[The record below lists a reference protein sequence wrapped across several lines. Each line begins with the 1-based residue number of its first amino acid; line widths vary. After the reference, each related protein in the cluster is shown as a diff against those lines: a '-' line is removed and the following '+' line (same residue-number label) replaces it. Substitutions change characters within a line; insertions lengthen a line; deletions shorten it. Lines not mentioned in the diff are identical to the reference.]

1 GKFLEDNLTLWFKDT
16 NGCVNTATTKQ
27 RINGNPVI
35 ELTEKT
41 YCQDKG
47 SASMDSSV
55 IRPRTK
61 FGTRQKWE
69 VLETP
74 GVDPSKVLSD
84 MSGGAGTDWVLFFGD
99 VTEDFYSG
107 DYLLKFSVTDQVTGC
122 FAVDTTWVHIVPEP
136 TVKVSP
142 PNSVCL
148 NWDTMDLRDYILLNG
163 SKPTVNST
171 NRFQIMEYRF
181 DRNHPKVSSTKLDK
195 GYLFNPGSG
204 PGDWLIKFSSDE
216 TGCLKEDS
224 FYIVVNDTPIA
235 TVLAPMTLCSSG
247 PDLDLD
253 TRVTNV
259 NPSSAT
265 LAWSGVHV
273 TGRYFRP
280 TSRDSATIEGPY
292 SMKLVVT
299 DANNCQAHYSYPVS
313 VRSAPQISITT
324 TKPLQGCE
332 RDPYGVQSTNKYTNG
347 VLWTKI
353 NGSDGFISNPSA
365 TNTTYQHGLQDS
377 ANRYAWLKV
386 TSVAI
391 ANEVCPQVS
400 DSIQIILHQYPDI
413 DMSSPAEGCVPLTAS
428 FTGIERKGI
437 PSGQLSWSWD
447 FGSGITST
455 DQNPSNLVFPV
466 QGKYT
471 PRLTVTNTAGPCAT
485 TITRPDYVQAYPIP
499 VANFVTDP
507 PVGTTVALPKFKT
520 ENLSTLDKSVFTGG
534 WMNYLWDFDDP
545 ITDPNDTSTMQNP
558 RYAYGKDTNTYTI
571 SLRVTSDKGCVN
583 TFSRN
588 VLVGPDIIVFI
599 PDVFTPDG
607 AGVNRN
613 NTFMITAQNYRTM
626 NMTVYNRWGEKLYE
640 TDDITKGWDG
650 TSNGVNC
657 QQEVYVYHIEVISF
671 EGKLY
676 KFDGTVTLLR

>member
-1 GKFLEDNLTLWFKDT
+1 
-16 NGCVNTATTKQ
+16 
-27 RINGNPVI
+27 
-35 ELTEKT
+35 
-41 YCQDKG
+41 
-47 SASMDSSV
+47 
-55 IRPRTK
+55 
-61 FGTRQKWE
+61 
-69 VLETP
+69 
-74 GVDPSKVLSD
+74 
-84 MSGGAGTDWVLFFGD
+84 
-99 VTEDFYSG
+99 
-107 DYLLKFSVTDQVTGC
+107 
-122 FAVDTTWVHIVPEP
+122 
-136 TVKVSP
+136 
-142 PNSVCL
+142 
-148 NWDTMDLRDYILLNG
+148 
-163 SKPTVNST
+163 
-171 NRFQIMEYRF
+171 
-181 DRNHPKVSSTKLDK
+181 
-195 GYLFNPGSG
+195 
-204 PGDWLIKFSSDE
+204 
-216 TGCLKEDS
+216 
-224 FYIVVNDTPIA
+224 
-235 TVLAPMTLCSSG
+235 
-247 PDLDLD
+247 
-253 TRVTNV
+253 
-259 NPSSAT
+259 
-265 LAWSGVHV
+265 
-273 TGRYFRP
+273 
-280 TSRDSATIEGPY
+280 
-292 SMKLVVT
+292 
-299 DANNCQAHYSYPVS
+299 
-313 VRSAPQISITT
+313 
-324 TKPLQGCE
+324 
-332 RDPYGVQSTNKYTNG
+332 
-347 VLWTKI
+347 
-353 NGSDGFISNPSA
+353 
-365 TNTTYQHGLQDS
+365 LQDS

-428 FTGIERKGI
+428 FAGIERKGI

-485 TITRPDYVQAYPIP
+485 TITRQDYVQAYPIP

-607 AGVNRN
+607 AGPNRN

-626 NMTVYNRWGEKLYE
+626 NMTIYNRWGEKLYE

-650 TSNGVNC
+650 TSNGANC